1 VKDVAIVGLP
11 ACGKSTVFTAV
22 SHHATGGVI
31 GSQAVVDVPDERLD
45 RIASIY
51 ESARTVRAQVR
62 LVDVPGIDPHSLNA
76 ARAADALA
84 IVLRAFG
91 DDADVKRD
99 LATFH
104 AELAVADLAT
114 VEKVLERATRRA
126 KAPDADT
133 IEMEAAQ
140 RAEAVLH
147 DGRWL
152 SEEDWTPEQRR
163 VVSMWTPLTIKPAVF
178 VVNAEEPNAS
188 MDGVP
193 EPRVLICGALE
204 AEAIELSDDDA
215 SALLSEFGITER
227 ATGALIQAA
236 YEAIGLLT
244 FFTASETEAHAWET
258 RRGSK
263 APQAAGEIH
272 SDFERG
278 FIKAE
283 RVRYA
288 DLVES
293 GSEEEAR
300 RRGLIRL
307 EGKDYEVQ
315 EGDILVIRHS
325 S

>member
-1 VKDVAIVGLP
+1 MKDVAIVGLP
-11 ACGKSTVFTAV
+11 GSGKSTVFTAV
-22 SHHATGGVI
+22 SHHATEGAI

-51 ESARTVRAQVR
+51 GSARIVRAQVR
-62 LVDVPGIDPHSLNA
+62 LVDVPGIDPHSLGA

-84 IVLRAFG
+84 VVLRAFG
-91 DDADVKRD
+91 DDAHVKRE
-99 LATFH
+99 LSSFH

-114 VEKVLERATRRA
+114 VEKVLERAARRA
-126 KAPDADT
+126 KAPDADQL
-133 IEMEAAQ
+133 EAETAQ
-140 RAEAVLH
+140 RAEAVLS

-163 VVSMWTPLTIKPAVF
+163 VVSMWTPLTIKPAVY
-178 VVNAEEPNAS
+178 VVNAEGPKTS

-204 AEAIELSDDDA
+204 AEAIELPEEDA
-215 SALLSEFGITER
+215 SALLSEFGIAQR

-236 YEAIGLLT
+236 YDAIGLLT

-258 RRGSK
+258 YRGSK
-263 APQAAGEIH
+263 APQAAGVIH

-283 RVRYA
+283 RVRFG

-293 GSEEEAR
+293 GSEEEAK
-300 RRGLIRL
+300 RRGLVRL
-307 EGKDYEVQ
+307 EGRDYEVH
-315 EGDILVIRHS
+315 EGDVLVIRHS